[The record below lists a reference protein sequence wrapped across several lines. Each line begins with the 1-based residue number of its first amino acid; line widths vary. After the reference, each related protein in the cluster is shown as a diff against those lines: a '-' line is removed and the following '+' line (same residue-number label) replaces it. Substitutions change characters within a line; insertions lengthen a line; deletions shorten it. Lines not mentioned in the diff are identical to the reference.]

1 MRGRSRRK
9 KRTGKMVSLQKR
21 FLAFMLA
28 FAMIFTNVGT
38 DLHVS
43 FAASGNR
50 VDFTIGGADLVDAI
64 RQAIEDENVVSQDSL
79 DFTDGATEKFEAL
92 FFGDG
97 KVYEVYPDIQGDSM
111 EAELRVFVKLP
122 ADADDTYMVTGEEE
136 VYFLYVNNGEDT
148 ISCSTT
154 VTRTENGKEKEKTTK
169 RITIKSYEDK
179 FGDEERNIISKPAET
194 APAEKPSEAVN
205 EETTE
210 NVVNPT
216 DAEKETTAAEETAE
230 VLFTTGTTGKSKGIE
245 LTYESVI
252 AVSENVIGS
261 VEMKKDSVELIPVPL
276 SHSHGLRRYYSN
288 ILNGGSVVIIDGVI
302 FTKKFF
308 GAIEKYHVTAID
320 LVPAALAALFKL
332 SGDKLGEYAD
342 QLDYV
347 QLGSAPIPNHDKKH
361 LRELLPNTRLYNF
374 YGTTESGCSCILD
387 FNAMPDKKNCIGK
400 PSCHAEFVFFDE
412 QGNAIDATEETPG
425 FLACRGTMN
434 MKGYY
439 HEPQLNQEIMR
450 DDYICTKDLAYVG
463 EDGLIYMLGRK
474 DDVIITGGNKV
485 APDEIE
491 EIAEGFEG
499 IADCACI
506 PVPHPLLGAEPKLFV
521 EMENGAAFDEQGIYE
536 YLQGKLEAYK
546 VPKLIEQID
555 KIPRTYNGK
564 LQRKKLIEAEK
575 EKTE

>member
-1 MRGRSRRK
+1 MKFKAKTERSDQK
-9 KRTGKMVSLQKR
+9 KEGEHMVRSIVEALAEYAKVQPDKL
-21 FLAFMLA
+21 FLA
-28 FAMIFTNVGT
+28 
-38 DLHVS
+38 
-43 FAASGNR
+43 
-50 VDFTIGGADLVDAI
+50 
-64 RQAIEDENVVSQDSL
+64 
-79 DFTDGATEKFEAL
+79 
-92 FFGDG
+92 DG
-97 KVYEVYPDIQGDSM
+97 KVELTYLDAWKCVYGYAVHLRELGIRRGDHVVVRNSQNAQLVISQLAIQLVGAVFVPIEKNAADDRIAEIIGAVEAKLYLAAKQGEFSCKWETIKDVLSYKMDDAAEMRISESDDENGDSFRFP
-111 EAELRVFVKLP
+111 EP
-122 ADADDTYMVTGEEE
+122 
-136 VYFLYVNNGEDT
+136 
-148 ISCSTT
+148 
-154 VTRTENGKEKEKTTK
+154 
-169 RITIKSYEDK
+169 
-179 FGDEERNIISKPAET
+179 
-194 APAEKPSEAVN
+194 
-205 EETTE
+205 
-210 NVVNPT
+210 
-216 DAEKETTAAEETAE
+216 EETAE

-347 QLGSAPIPNHDKKH
+347 QLGSAPIPNHDKEH

-434 MKGYY
+434 M
-439 HEPQLNQEIMR
+439 
-450 DDYICTKDLAYVG
+450 
-463 EDGLIYMLGRK
+463 
-474 DDVIITGGNKV
+474 
-485 APDEIE
+485 
-491 EIAEGFEG
+491 
-499 IADCACI
+499 
-506 PVPHPLLGAEPKLFV
+506 
-521 EMENGAAFDEQGIYE
+521 
-536 YLQGKLEAYK
+536 
-546 VPKLIEQID
+546 
-555 KIPRTYNGK
+555 
-564 LQRKKLIEAEK
+564 
-575 EKTE
+575 

>member
-1 MRGRSRRK
+1 MVRSIVEALAEYAK
-9 KRTGKMVSLQKR
+9 VQPDKL
-21 FLAFMLA
+21 FLA
-28 FAMIFTNVGT
+28 
-38 DLHVS
+38 
-43 FAASGNR
+43 
-50 VDFTIGGADLVDAI
+50 
-64 RQAIEDENVVSQDSL
+64 
-79 DFTDGATEKFEAL
+79 
-92 FFGDG
+92 DG
-97 KVYEVYPDIQGDSM
+97 KVELTYLDAWKCVYGYAVHLRELGIRRGDHVVVRNSQNAQLVISQLAIQLVGAVFVPIEKNAADDRIAEIIGAVEAKLYLAAKQGEFSCKWETIKDVLSYKMDDVAEMRISESDDENGDSFRFP
-111 EAELRVFVKLP
+111 EP
-122 ADADDTYMVTGEEE
+122 
-136 VYFLYVNNGEDT
+136 
-148 ISCSTT
+148 
-154 VTRTENGKEKEKTTK
+154 
-169 RITIKSYEDK
+169 
-179 FGDEERNIISKPAET
+179 
-194 APAEKPSEAVN
+194 
-205 EETTE
+205 
-210 NVVNPT
+210 
-216 DAEKETTAAEETAE
+216 EETAE

-347 QLGSAPIPNHDKKH
+347 QLGSAPIP
-361 LRELLPNTRLYNF
+361 
-374 YGTTESGCSCILD
+374 
-387 FNAMPDKKNCIGK
+387 IGK
-400 PSCHAEFVFFDE
+400 PSFHAEFVFFDE

-463 EDGLIYMLGRK
+463 EDGLIYMLG

-491 EIAEGFEG
+491 EIAGGFEG

-575 EKTE
+575 EKAETQGK

>member
-1 MRGRSRRK
+1 MVRSIVEALAEYAK
-9 KRTGKMVSLQKR
+9 VQPDKL
-21 FLAFMLA
+21 FLA
-28 FAMIFTNVGT
+28 
-38 DLHVS
+38 
-43 FAASGNR
+43 
-50 VDFTIGGADLVDAI
+50 
-64 RQAIEDENVVSQDSL
+64 
-79 DFTDGATEKFEAL
+79 
-92 FFGDG
+92 DG
-97 KVYEVYPDIQGDSM
+97 KVELTYLDAWKCVYGYAVHLRELGIRRGDHVVVRNSQNAQLVISQLAIQLVGAVFVPIEKNAADDRIAYLAAKQGEFSCKWETIKDVLSYKMDDAAEMRISESDDENGDSFRFP
-111 EAELRVFVKLP
+111 EP
-122 ADADDTYMVTGEEE
+122 
-136 VYFLYVNNGEDT
+136 
-148 ISCSTT
+148 
-154 VTRTENGKEKEKTTK
+154 
-169 RITIKSYEDK
+169 
-179 FGDEERNIISKPAET
+179 
-194 APAEKPSEAVN
+194 
-205 EETTE
+205 
-210 NVVNPT
+210 
-216 DAEKETTAAEETAE
+216 EETAE

-342 QLDYV
+342 QIDYV
-347 QLGSAPIPNHDKKH
+347 QLGSAPIPNHDKEH

-491 EIAEGFEG
+491 EIAGGFEG

>member
-1 MRGRSRRK
+1 M
-9 KRTGKMVSLQKR
+9 
-21 FLAFMLA
+21 A
-28 FAMIFTNVGT
+28 
-38 DLHVS
+38 
-43 FAASGNR
+43 
-50 VDFTIGGADLVDAI
+50 TIVIDAGHGGADPGAVFEG
-64 RQAIEDENVVSQDSL
+64 RQEKDDTLRLALAVGKILEENGQNVIYTRTTDVYQTPFQKATIGNEARADFFVSIHRNSSPVAGQYSGVETL
-79 DFTDGATEKFEAL
+79 
-92 FFGDG
+92 
-97 KVYEVYPDIQGDSM
+97 VYERSGIKEEM
-111 EAELRVFVKLP
+111 AENINREL
-122 ADADDTYMVTGEEE
+122 EE
-136 VYFLYVNNGEDT
+136 
-148 ISCSTT
+148 
-154 VTRTENGKEKEKTTK
+154 
-169 RITIKSYEDK
+169 
-179 FGDEERNIISKPAET
+179 
-194 APAEKPSEAVN
+194 
-205 EETTE
+205 
-210 NVVNPT
+210 
-216 DAEKETTAAEETAE
+216 
-230 VLFTTGTTGKSKGIE
+230 TGKSKGIE

-347 QLGSAPIPNHDKKH
+347 QLGSAPIPNHDKEH

-491 EIAEGFEG
+491 EIAGGFEG

>member
-1 MRGRSRRK
+1 MKFKAKTERSDQK
-9 KRTGKMVSLQKR
+9 KEGEHMVRSIVEALAEYAKVQPDKL
-21 FLAFMLA
+21 FLA
-28 FAMIFTNVGT
+28 
-38 DLHVS
+38 
-43 FAASGNR
+43 
-50 VDFTIGGADLVDAI
+50 
-64 RQAIEDENVVSQDSL
+64 
-79 DFTDGATEKFEAL
+79 
-92 FFGDG
+92 DG
-97 KVYEVYPDIQGDSM
+97 KVELTYLDAWKCVYGYAVHLRELGIRRGDHVVVRNSQNAQLVISQLAIQLVGAVFVPIEKNAADDRIAEIIGAVEAKLYLAAKQGEFSYKWETIKDVLSYKMDDAAEMRISESDDENGDSFRFP
-111 EAELRVFVKLP
+111 EP
-122 ADADDTYMVTGEEE
+122 
-136 VYFLYVNNGEDT
+136 
-148 ISCSTT
+148 
-154 VTRTENGKEKEKTTK
+154 
-169 RITIKSYEDK
+169 
-179 FGDEERNIISKPAET
+179 
-194 APAEKPSEAVN
+194 
-205 EETTE
+205 
-210 NVVNPT
+210 
-216 DAEKETTAAEETAE
+216 EETAE

-347 QLGSAPIPNHDKKH
+347 QLGSAPIPNHDKEH

-491 EIAEGFEG
+491 EIAGGFEG

-546 VPKLIEQID
+546 VPKRIEQID

-575 EKTE
+575 EKAETQGK

>member
-1 MRGRSRRK
+1 MVRSIVEALAEYAK
-9 KRTGKMVSLQKR
+9 VQPDKL
-21 FLAFMLA
+21 FLA
-28 FAMIFTNVGT
+28 
-38 DLHVS
+38 
-43 FAASGNR
+43 
-50 VDFTIGGADLVDAI
+50 
-64 RQAIEDENVVSQDSL
+64 
-79 DFTDGATEKFEAL
+79 
-92 FFGDG
+92 DG
-97 KVYEVYPDIQGDSM
+97 KVELTYLNAWKCVYGYAVHLRELGIQRGDHVVVRNSQNAQLVISDRIAEIIGAVEAKLYLAAKQGEFSCKWETIKDVLSYKMDDAAEMRISESDDENGDSF
-111 EAELRVFVKLP
+111 RFP
-122 ADADDTYMVTGEEE
+122 
-136 VYFLYVNNGEDT
+136 
-148 ISCSTT
+148 
-154 VTRTENGKEKEKTTK
+154 
-169 RITIKSYEDK
+169 
-179 FGDEERNIISKPAET
+179 KP
-194 APAEKPSEAVN
+194 
-205 EETTE
+205 
-210 NVVNPT
+210 
-216 DAEKETTAAEETAE
+216 EETAE

-347 QLGSAPIPNHDKKH
+347 QLGSAPIPNHDKEH

-450 DDYICTKDLAYVG
+450 DDYI
-463 EDGLIYMLGRK
+463 LGRK

-491 EIAEGFEG
+491 EIAGGFEG

-575 EKTE
+575 EKAETQGK